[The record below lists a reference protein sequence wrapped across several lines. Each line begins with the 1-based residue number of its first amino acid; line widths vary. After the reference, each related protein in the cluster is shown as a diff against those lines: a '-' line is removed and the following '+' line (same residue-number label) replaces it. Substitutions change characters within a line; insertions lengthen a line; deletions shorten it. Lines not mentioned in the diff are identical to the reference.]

1 MTDFALEVYDAIRR
15 IPKGCV
21 LSYGHLAELAGRPK
35 AARAV
40 GNILHKNPW
49 PKDVP
54 CYRIVHS
61 DGSLAPAFAFG
72 GIDRQRELLTADGI
86 MVINNKVDMS
96 LFEWDM
102 K

>member
-1 MTDFALEVYDAIRR
+1 MTDFALEVYDAIKK
-15 IPKGCV
+15 IPDGKV
-21 LSYGHLAELAGRPK
+21 LSYGHLAELAGRPN

-54 CYRIVHS
+54 CYKIVHS

-72 GIDRQRELLTADGI
+72 GINRQRELLIADGI
-86 MVINNKVDMS
+86 MVINNKIDMS
-96 LFEWDM
+96 QFEWDM
-102 K
+102 T

>member
-1 MTDFALEVYDAIRR
+1 MTDFALKVYDVLKT
-15 IPKGCV
+15 IPEGYA
-21 LSYGHLAELAGRPK
+21 LSYGRLAELAGKPG

-54 CYRIVHS
+54 CYKVVHS

-72 GIDRQRELLTADGI
+72 GINRQRELLEDEGI
-86 MVINNKVDMS
+86 PVINYKVDM
-96 LFEWDM
+96 
-102 K
+102 KKYGY